1 MTTAASVYASG
12 LVKTFGELRA
22 VDGIDLAVRQGEIFG
37 VLGPN
42 GAGKTTMLRMLATL
56 LPIDAGQARVFGVDV
71 AREPHRVRQL
81 IGVTGQYA
89 SVDEDL
95 TATENLWLFGRL
107 QGLRSAEARATAR
120 GLLAQF
126 GLEEAADKPISQFSG
141 GMRRRLDLAASLIT
155 RPPLIFLDEPTTG
168 LDPRTRGEM
177 WDTIRGL
184 ATDGCTIML
193 TTQYLDEADQLADRV
208 AVIDRG
214 RKVAEGTPD
223 ELKSSVGDSTLQ
235 LQLAENADQDL
246 ARQVA
251 WRVVGR
257 EPVLTPESG
266 RMNVPLD
273 TADGAA
279 DVLIGLRQAGLTI
292 TAVSVAMPTLDEVFL
307 ALTGHGTGDA
317 GQPGQT
323 DARRALPGGPMSTAT
338 AGRPPGVRARRPVV
352 DPAAAV
358 ARARPHTSV
367 GETVS
372 QTLSMAWRALKKMR
386 RNPEQFFDVT
396 LQPLLFTAMFA
407 YIFGG
412 AISGNVSSYLPL
424 LIPGIVA
431 QTVLTTCMSTGVQ
444 LREDMD
450 KGVSDRFKSLPIARI
465 APLAGPMI
473 ADLVRYVI
481 AAGLTFV
488 MGTVIGYRPGGGVP
502 GVLGAILLAVFTGW
516 AIAWIFTFTGTIAR
530 NARSVQGFSMLILF
544 PLTFLSNAFVPVRT
558 LPGALAAFVKV
569 NPVSHLVSAAR
580 DLANHGMISSEVGWT
595 LLAGAAVIVIF
606 APLSVY
612 SYKRHI

>member
-1 MTTAASVYASG
+1 
-12 LVKTFGELRA
+12 
-22 VDGIDLAVRQGEIFG
+22 
-37 VLGPN
+37 
-42 GAGKTTMLRMLATL
+42 MLRMLATL

-81 IGVTGQYA
+81 VGVTGQYA

-184 ATDGCTIML
+184 AADGCTIML

-223 ELKSSVGDSTLQ
+223 ELKTSAGDSTLQ
-235 LQLAENADQDL
+235 LQLAEGADQDL
-246 ARQVA
+246 ARQVV

-257 EPVLTPESG
+257 EPVLTPGSG

-279 DVLIGLRQAGLTI
+279 DVLIALRQAGVTI
-292 TAVSVAMPTLDEVFL
+292 TAISMARPTLDEVFL

-317 GQPGQT
+317 GQPDQAER
-323 DARRALPGGPMSTAT
+323 DEPVLE
-338 AGRPPGVRARRPVV
+338 VR
-352 DPAAAV
+352 
-358 ARARPHTSV
+358 
-367 GETVS
+367 
-372 QTLSMAWRALKKMR
+372 
-386 RNPEQFFDVT
+386 
-396 LQPLLFTAMFA
+396 
-407 YIFGG
+407 
-412 AISGNVSSYLPL
+412 
-424 LIPGIVA
+424 
-431 QTVLTTCMSTGVQ
+431 
-444 LREDMD
+444 
-450 KGVSDRFKSLPIARI
+450 
-465 APLAGPMI
+465 
-473 ADLVRYVI
+473 
-481 AAGLTFV
+481 
-488 MGTVIGYRPGGGVP
+488 
-502 GVLGAILLAVFTGW
+502 
-516 AIAWIFTFTGTIAR
+516 
-530 NARSVQGFSMLILF
+530 
-544 PLTFLSNAFVPVRT
+544 
-558 LPGALAAFVKV
+558 
-569 NPVSHLVSAAR
+569 
-580 DLANHGMISSEVGWT
+580 
-595 LLAGAAVIVIF
+595 
-606 APLSVY
+606 
-612 SYKRHI
+612 

>member
-1 MTTAASVYASG
+1 MTTVASVYASG

-22 VDGIDLAVRQGEIFG
+22 VDGIDLEVHQGEIFG

-81 IGVTGQYA
+81 VGVTGQYA

-126 GLEEAADKPISQFSG
+126 GLEEAAHKPISQFSG

-184 ATDGCTIML
+184 VADGGTIML

-223 ELKSSVGDSTLQ
+223 ELKTSVGDSTLQ
-235 LQLAENADQDL
+235 LQLAESADQDL

-257 EPVLTPESG
+257 EPVLTPGSG

-273 TADGAA
+273 TAGGAA
-279 DVLIGLRQAGLTI
+279 DVLIGLRQAGVTI
-292 TAVSVAMPTLDEVFL
+292 TAVSVARPTLDEVFL

-323 DARRALPGGPMSTAT
+323 ERDEPFLE
-338 AGRPPGVRARRPVV
+338 VR
-352 DPAAAV
+352 
-358 ARARPHTSV
+358 
-367 GETVS
+367 
-372 QTLSMAWRALKKMR
+372 
-386 RNPEQFFDVT
+386 
-396 LQPLLFTAMFA
+396 
-407 YIFGG
+407 
-412 AISGNVSSYLPL
+412 
-424 LIPGIVA
+424 
-431 QTVLTTCMSTGVQ
+431 
-444 LREDMD
+444 
-450 KGVSDRFKSLPIARI
+450 
-465 APLAGPMI
+465 
-473 ADLVRYVI
+473 
-481 AAGLTFV
+481 
-488 MGTVIGYRPGGGVP
+488 
-502 GVLGAILLAVFTGW
+502 
-516 AIAWIFTFTGTIAR
+516 
-530 NARSVQGFSMLILF
+530 
-544 PLTFLSNAFVPVRT
+544 
-558 LPGALAAFVKV
+558 
-569 NPVSHLVSAAR
+569 
-580 DLANHGMISSEVGWT
+580 
-595 LLAGAAVIVIF
+595 
-606 APLSVY
+606 
-612 SYKRHI
+612 

>member
-1 MTTAASVYASG
+1 MTTVASVYASG

-22 VDGIDLAVRQGEIFG
+22 VDGIDLEVRQGEIFG

-56 LPIDAGQARVFGVDV
+56 LPVDAGQARVFGVDV

-81 IGVTGQYA
+81 VGVTGQYA

-126 GLEEAADKPISQFSG
+126 GLEEAAHKPISQFSG

-184 ATDGCTIML
+184 VADGCTIML

-223 ELKSSVGDSTLQ
+223 ELKTSVGDSTLQ
-235 LQLAENADQDL
+235 LQLAESADQDL

-292 TAVSVAMPTLDEVFL
+292 TAVSVARPTLDEVFL
-307 ALTGHGTGDA
+307 ALTGHGTDDA
-317 GQPGQT
+317 GQPDQT
-323 DARRALPGGPMSTAT
+323 ERD
-338 AGRPPGVRARRPVV
+338 
-352 DPAAAV
+352 
-358 ARARPHTSV
+358 
-367 GETVS
+367 E
-372 QTLSMAWRALKKMR
+372 
-386 RNPEQFFDVT
+386 
-396 LQPLLFTAMFA
+396 PLL
-407 YIFGG
+407 
-412 AISGNVSSYLPL
+412 
-424 LIPGIVA
+424 
-431 QTVLTTCMSTGVQ
+431 
-444 LREDMD
+444 E
-450 KGVSDRFKSLPIARI
+450 
-465 APLAGPMI
+465 
-473 ADLVRYVI
+473 VR
-481 AAGLTFV
+481 
-488 MGTVIGYRPGGGVP
+488 
-502 GVLGAILLAVFTGW
+502 
-516 AIAWIFTFTGTIAR
+516 
-530 NARSVQGFSMLILF
+530 
-544 PLTFLSNAFVPVRT
+544 
-558 LPGALAAFVKV
+558 
-569 NPVSHLVSAAR
+569 
-580 DLANHGMISSEVGWT
+580 
-595 LLAGAAVIVIF
+595 
-606 APLSVY
+606 
-612 SYKRHI
+612 